1 VVQPASGHRDGSV
14 HGPDDGD
21 GYGDGENDDGG
32 QRMTAIT
39 VTGLTKSFGDHVV
52 LDELNLTVAAGSLTV
67 VLGPSGSGK
76 TTLLR
81 ILAGFERADTGSIT
95 IGDEVVDGGDGR
107 RFVAPK
113 RRSIGYVTQEGA
125 LFPHLTVAKNVGFG
139 LRRGPQ
145 RTQRVAELLDMVG
158 LADLGHRYPHQL
170 SGGQQQRVALAR
182 TLAVAPSLVLLDEP
196 FASLDA
202 GLRASVR
209 ADVRRILR
217 EAETTALL
225 VAHDQ
230 DEALSW
236 ADVVAVLRDG
246 RITAESSPREIYARP
261 TDAGTASFVGVA
273 NLIDGTAEGAS
284 VVTAFGAVSL
294 LPESTPFAGPTPV
307 VVLVRPEQLQVEL
320 GATAPGLPGLIVD
333 VQFYGHD
340 IVVTVAPDK
349 PCGADTVIARASGGL
364 AADIGAPVT
373 LTVTEPVHAWAKG
386 ASTQGF

>member
-1 VVQPASGHRDGSV
+1 MTSV
-14 HGPDDGD
+14 
-21 GYGDGENDDGG
+21 
-32 QRMTAIT
+32 T
-39 VTGLTKSFGDHVV
+39 VTGLTKTFGDHVV
-52 LDELNLTVAAGSLTV
+52 LDGLNLTVPSGSLTV

-81 ILAGFERADTGSIT
+81 ILAGFERADAGTIT

-113 RRSIGYVTQEGA
+113 RRRIGYVTQEGA

-139 LRRGPQ
+139 LGRGPQ

-158 LADLGHRYPHQL
+158 MADLGHRFPHQL

-202 GLRASVR
+202 GLRASVH
-209 ADVRRILR
+209 ADVKRILR
-217 EAETTALL
+217 DAETTALL

-246 RITAESSPREIYARP
+246 RVTAESSPRDIYVRP
-261 TDAGTASFVGVA
+261 GDAGTASFVGVA
-273 NLIDGTAEGAS
+273 NLIDGTADGAS
-284 VVTAFGAVSL
+284 VATAFGVLTL
-294 LPESTPFAGPTPV
+294 LPGTTPFADPTTA
-307 VVLVRPEQLQVEL
+307 VVLVRPEQLDVEL
-320 GATAPGLPGLIVD
+320 GQLGPGLPGHIVD

-340 IVVTVAPDK
+340 IVITVAPDQ
-349 PCGADTVIARASGGL
+349 PCGTDTVIARAPGGL

-373 LTVTEPVHAWAKG
+373 LKVTEPVHAWAKKAG
-386 ASTQGF
+386 S